1 MSNLSLNIGIQGL
14 FAAQSG
20 LDVIGNNLANLATPG
35 YSRQN
40 VALSQSMGIQRGGL
54 LFGSGVNT
62 LDVNRTVDS
71 LLESRIVRQLGLT
84 GRLEQR
90 ALFASEVESLFGSL
104 DNPVLGS
111 DFNTFFDDLSLLSTS
126 PADLAVRAAATQSAA
141 SIATSFNQIAS
152 GLGSVEENL
161 RGQVQVDID
170 LANQLALQIA
180 DLNVQIQDAEAGT
193 GTQANGLRDQRQL
206 VLQQL
211 AELVEMQTK
220 EDPGGSLRVF
230 VGGNLL
236 VVEGQTRELELEE
249 AEDGE
254 LSLGVA
260 GGLSTFRPSAGRIG
274 GLMDLNTK
282 FLEGVITDLDELASA
297 FIQGMNK
304 AHSTGVPASGPFT
317 SLVGTTELEDLDG
330 DGSVLN
336 ERLGNV
342 LPFAVEPGPLLINI
356 TDENGSLTQHEIAVD
371 PDASVSEFLD
381 SMNGI
386 PGLTAS
392 IDVAGRLRISAGPGL
407 KFDFANRLPEIGNT
421 FGTLGSAQPQLGSA
435 QQEPYGLPA
444 GGTLE
449 LAVPAGSGTNV
460 TIALD
465 PTVFPNDDEVTAE
478 QLADYLNGLDDFA
491 NAGLVA
497 QDVGGYLHL
506 VGAQGGAQSF
516 EVTGGTAAESLG
528 FDSLVGVA
536 AEPNAEAGD
545 VKLFGSYQGSEDQHF
560 LFVPTSTGT
569 VGSTAGLQVD
579 VFDAKGDKIA
589 TLDVGEDYVPGT
601 RLSIGDG
608 IEVAFDL
615 MELSADT
622 NERMSL
628 DVKADSDP
636 GGVLVG
642 LGLNTLFT
650 GTDASSIQV
659 RQDILDNPELLAT
672 SGSGEL
678 VDQSILLDMLAFQD
692 APQEALGGASV
703 DGRYAEILADVGFE
717 VGTTQSAL
725 DSANT
730 VLESLRTRRDS
741 VSAVNVDE
749 ELVKMVQFE
758 QTYDAIARF
767 MQVVNETSEVLLS
780 II

>member
-35 YSRQN
+35 YSRQD
-40 VALSQSMGIQRGGL
+40 VALSQGIGIQRGGL

-62 LDVNRTVDS
+62 LDVSRTVDS

-111 DFNTFFDDLSLLSTS
+111 DFNSFFDDLSLLSTS
-126 PADLAVRAAATQSAA
+126 PADLAVRAAVTQSAA
-141 SIATSFNQIAS
+141 SIATSFNQLS
-152 GLGSVEENL
+152 MGLGSVEENL

-170 LANQLALQIA
+170 LANQLALQLA

-193 GTQANGLRDQRQL
+193 SSQASGLRDQRQL

-211 AELVEMQTK
+211 SELVELQTK

-236 VVEGQTRELELEE
+236 VVEGQTRELELNE
-249 AEDGE
+249 AENGE
-254 LSLGVA
+254 LSLNVK
-260 GGLSTFRPSAGRIG
+260 GGLSEFRPSAGRIG

-282 FLEGVITDLDELASA
+282 FLEGVISDLDELASA

-317 SLVGTTELEDLDG
+317 SLVGATELQDLDG

-336 ERLGNV
+336 ERLGSV
-342 LPFAVEPGPLLINI
+342 LPFAVEPGPLLVNV
-356 TDENGSLTQHEIAVD
+356 TDENGVVTQHEIAVD
-371 PDASVSEFLD
+371 PDESVADFLD
-381 SMNGI
+381 KMNGI
-386 PGLTAS
+386 PGLAAS
-392 IDVAGRLRISAGPGL
+392 IDVTGRLRISAGPGL

-421 FGTLGSAQPQLGSA
+421 FGTLGSEQPQLGSA
-435 QQEPYGLPA
+435 QKEPYGIPV

-449 LAVPAGSGTNV
+449 FAIPAGSGNSV
-460 TIALD
+460 TITLD
-465 PTVFPNDDEVTAE
+465 PAAFPNVDEISAE
-478 QLADYLNGLDDFA
+478 ELADYLNSLEDFT
-491 NAGLVA
+491 NAGLAA

-516 EVTGGTAAESLG
+516 ELTGGTATGALG
-528 FDSLVGVA
+528 FDGLIGVA
-536 AEPNAEAGD
+536 AEPNSEAGD
-545 VKLFGSYQGSEDQHF
+545 VKLFGSYQGSEDQSF

-608 IEVAFDL
+608 IEVSFDL

-650 GTDASSIQV
+650 GTDASSIKV

-692 APQEALGGASV
+692 ASQESLGGASI

-725 DSANT
+725 ESAST

>member
-40 VALSQSMGIQRGGL
+40 VGLSQGMGFRRGGL
-54 LFGSGVNT
+54 LFGSGVNA
-62 LDVNRTVDS
+62 LDVNRTVDR

-111 DFNTFFDDLSLLSTS
+111 DFNSFFDDLSLLSTS
-126 PADLAVRAAATQSAA
+126 PADLAVRTAATQSAA
-141 SIATSFNQIAS
+141 GIATSFNQLAL

-161 RGQVQVDID
+161 RGQVEVDID
-170 LANQLALQIA
+170 LANQLGLQIA
-180 DLNVQIQDAEAGT
+180 DLNIQIQDAEAGT

-211 AELVEMQTK
+211 AELVELQTK
-220 EDPGGSLRVF
+220 EDADGSLRVF

-236 VVEGQTRELELEE
+236 VVEGQTRELELNE
-249 AEDGE
+249 AADGE
-254 LSLGVA
+254 LSLSVS
-260 GGLSTFRPSAGRIG
+260 GGINEFRPSAGRIG

-282 FLEGVITDLDELASA
+282 FLEGVITDLDQLASA

-304 AHSTGVPASGPFT
+304 AHSTGVPVSGPFT
-317 SLVGTTELEDLDG
+317 SLVGTTEIQDLDG

-336 ERLGNV
+336 ERLGSV
-342 LPFAVEPGPLLINI
+342 LPFAVEPGPLLINV
-356 TDENGSLTQHEIAVD
+356 TDDGGSLTQHEIMVD
-371 PDASVSEFLD
+371 PEASVSDLLD
-381 SMNGI
+381 SMNTI
-386 PGLTAS
+386 PGLTAN
-392 IDVAGRLRISAGPGL
+392 IDVNGRFRLSASPGL

-421 FGTLGSAQPQLGSA
+421 FGTLGSNQPQLGSG
-435 QQEPYGLPA
+435 QQEPYSVLA

-449 LAVPAGSGTNV
+449 FAIPAGSGNSL

-465 PTVFPNDDEVTAE
+465 PGALPNADEATAD
-478 QLADYLNGLDDFA
+478 QIADYLNGLDDFA
-491 NAGLVA
+491 NAGLAA
-497 QDVGGYLHL
+497 QSVGGYLHL
-506 VGAQGGAQSF
+506 VGTQGGAQDF
-516 EVTGGTAAESLG
+516 EITGGTAVASLG
-528 FDSLVGVA
+528 FDALIGVVA
-536 AEPNAEAGD
+536 QPNSEAGD
-545 VKLFGSYQGSEDQHF
+545 VKLFGSYQGSEDQSF

-569 VGSTAGLQVD
+569 VGTTTGLQVD

-589 TLDVGEDYVPGT
+589 TLDVGENYVPGT
-601 RLSIGDG
+601 RLTIGDG
-608 IEVAFDL
+608 IEVSFDL

-628 DVKADSDP
+628 EVKADSDP
-636 GGVLVG
+636 GGLLVG

-650 GTDASSIQV
+650 GTDASTIQV
-659 RQDILDNPELLAT
+659 RQDILDNPDLLAT

-692 APQEALGGASV
+692 APQEALSGASI
-703 DGRYAEILADVGFE
+703 DGRFAEILADVGFE

-725 DSANT
+725 DSAAT